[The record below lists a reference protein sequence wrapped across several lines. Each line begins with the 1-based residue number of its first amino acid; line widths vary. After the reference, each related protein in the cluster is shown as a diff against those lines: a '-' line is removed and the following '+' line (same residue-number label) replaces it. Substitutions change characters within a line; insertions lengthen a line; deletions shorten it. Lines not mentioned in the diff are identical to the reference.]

1 MYKSNKQSSSFGS
14 ASSSSRYNDNGS
26 SKSSRFSINTRLLD
40 DDEYKIDH
48 NQIYNDDSKFARQ
61 LKKLLRDEEDDRKI
75 QKILDLSS
83 YLDQQE
89 NVKFVLKLSRASL
102 NILLKIL
109 WDQQINESRVY
120 LMECI
125 SKIGYIMLSDRDPNK
140 YFEWTMSKVG
150 MTSGDNRDQ
159 TKDNEIKI
167 LLLHALRQN
176 FKHDAHFRY
185 LKDNINRIL
194 NELKKA
200 LEAVDTPD
208 LMIEIT
214 KTLTQ
219 VSNLFPDAT
228 LAIFQDVV
236 DILIA
241 WHIDCSQTS
250 SVIEFIS
257 EILVELRPYW
267 LKDMHFTLT
276 LVYQFLEDME
286 SYLLDTN
293 RRKEIERTEKISA
306 LLKVFNTVIRSIS
319 CIGDTSYQPLRVIL
333 SVEHEEQLIAALVR
347 VLGYASRVSES
358 KLNELIYGPGRHL
371 VFVSIGVR

>member
-1 MYKSNKQSSSFGS
+1 MYKSNRGS
-14 ASSSSRYNDNGS
+14 ASSSSRYNDNNSGN
-26 SKSSRFSINTRLLD
+26 SKASRFALNTRLLD
-40 DDEYKIDH
+40 DEEYKHDH

-61 LKKLLRDEEDDRKI
+61 LKKLLRDEEEDRKV

-89 NVKFVLKLSRASL
+89 NIKFVLKLSRASL

-125 SKIGYIMLSDRDPNK
+125 SKIGYIMLADRDPNK
-140 YFEWTMSKVG
+140 YFEWTMDKVS
-150 MTSGDNRDQ
+150 MMSNDNRDQ
-159 TKDNEIKI
+159 TKDNDIKT

-214 KTLTQ
+214 KTLMQ
-219 VSNLFPDAT
+219 VSSLFPDAT

-257 EILVELRPYW
+257 ETLVELRPYW

-286 SYLLDTN
+286 SYISDTN

-306 LLKVFNTVIRSIS
+306 LLKVFNTVIKSIS
-319 CIGDTSYQPLRVIL
+319 CVGDTSYQPLRVIL
-333 SVEHEEQLIAALVR
+333 SVEHEEQLIGALVR

-358 KLNELIYGPGRHL
+358 RLNELIYGPGRFYHNC
-371 VFVSIGVR
+371 